1 MMRSRII
8 VSLGDAMPSTTT
20 PTHRTLNLLGLAAAL
35 LLSACQSGP
44 PTTVHLTLHA
54 AAGLN
59 PDVAGVPNPVQTHV
73 YMLREQETFTNTD
86 YFQLADKER
95 AVLGADLLGETTET
109 MHPGEQRVLKL
120 PVPAGTKSVGIAV
133 SFRNID
139 QGTWRAVSV
148 LKGNITADLGE
159 QTVKVSEAK

>member
-1 MMRSRII
+1 
-8 VSLGDAMPSTTT
+8 MPSTTK
-20 PTHRTLNLLGLAAAL
+20 PSHRAPRLLGLAAAIL
-35 LLSACQSGP
+35 VSACQSGP

-73 YMLREQETFTNTD
+73 YMLRDQETFINTD
-86 YFQLADKER
+86 YFQLADKEK
-95 AVLGADLLGETTET
+95 AVLGAEMLSEATET
-109 MHPGEQRVLKL
+109 MHPGEQRVLNL
-120 PVPAGTKSVGIAV
+120 PVPMGTKFVGIAV

-148 LKGNITADLGE
+148 LKGRITADLGE
-159 QTVKVSEAK
+159 QTVKVTAAQ

>member
-1 MMRSRII
+1 M
-8 VSLGDAMPSTTT
+8 
-20 PTHRTLNLLGLAAAL
+20 
-35 LLSACQSGP
+35 
-44 PTTVHLTLHA
+44 
-54 AAGLN
+54 
-59 PDVAGVPNPVQTHV
+59 PNPVQTHV